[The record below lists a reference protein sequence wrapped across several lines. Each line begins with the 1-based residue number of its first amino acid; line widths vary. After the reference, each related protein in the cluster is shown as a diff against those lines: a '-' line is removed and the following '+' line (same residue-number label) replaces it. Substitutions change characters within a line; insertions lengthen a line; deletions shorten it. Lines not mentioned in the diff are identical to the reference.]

1 MTTSLEKLLQQ
12 EKKLKARIA
21 AVKARERTK
30 KRKDETRLKILVGS
44 MVITEHLKAGT
55 LAELRAQLEKYLKRD
70 FDRRV
75 LYILDEMI
83 ADAKIEE

>member
-1 MTTSLEKLLQQ
+1 MATRLEKLLEQ

-21 AVKARERTK
+21 AAKARERAK
-30 KRKDETRLKILVGS
+30 RRKDETRLKILVGS

-55 LAELRAQLEKYLKRD
+55 LAELRKKLEKYLKRD

-75 LYILDEMI
+75 LYLLDEMI
-83 ADAKIEE
+83 EANKT

>member
-1 MTTSLEKLLQQ
+1 MATRLEKLLQQ

-44 MVITEHLKAGT
+44 MVITEHFKAGT
-55 LAELRAQLEKYLKRD
+55 LAELREQLEKYLKRD

-75 LYILDEMI
+75 LYVLDEMI
-83 ADAKIEE
+83 ADSKIEE

>member
-1 MTTSLEKLLQQ
+1 MATRLEKLLEQ

-21 AVKARERTK
+21 AAKARERTK
-30 KRKDETRLKILVGS
+30 RRKDETRLKILVGS
-44 MVITEHLKAGT
+44 MMITEHFKSGT
-55 LAELRAQLEKYLKRD
+55 LETLRKDLQKYLKRD

-83 ADAKIEE
+83 EANKN

>member
-1 MTTSLEKLLQQ
+1 MATSLEKLLEQ

-30 KRKDETRLKILVGS
+30 KRKDETRLKILVGA
-44 MVITEHLKAGT
+44 MVITEHLKDGT

-83 ADAKIEE
+83 SDAKIEE

>member
-1 MTTSLEKLLQQ
+1 MATSLEKLLQQ

-30 KRKDETRLKILVGS
+30 RRKDETRLKILVGS

-55 LAELRAQLEKYLKRD
+55 LEELRKDLQKYLKRD

-83 ADAKIEE
+83 EDAKI

>member
-1 MTTSLEKLLQQ
+1 MATRLEKLLEQ

-21 AVKARERTK
+21 AAKARERTK

-44 MVITEHLKAGT
+44 MVITEHFKAGT
-55 LAELRAQLEKYLKRD
+55 LAELHSELRKYLKRD

-75 LYILDEMI
+75 LYVLDEMI
-83 ADAKIEE
+83 ADARIED